1 MRKLLVIGGPTAVGK
16 TGLALCLVKQLNGE
30 MISADSRQVYKY
42 MDIGTGKEKSKIN
55 PPTGG
60 QKSKVWLYD
69 LVNPNQKFSVAEYVA
84 RAMPVMEDIWQRKKL
99 PILVGGTGFY
109 IKAVIDGIESM
120 GIEPDW
126 ELREELAKL
135 SIGELQEKLKGLNG
149 QEFNRMNQSD
159 KNNPRR
165 LIRRMEIIKNLPK
178 VKNLKFKIDNLLMIG
193 LTAPREFLWVRI
205 ERRVEERRRQG
216 MEEEIRRLLKKGYT
230 WENSAMGTTLGYR
243 EWREYFE
250 GGLSK
255 EAVIVKWKQAEKE
268 YARRQ
273 LVWFKKEKRIK
284 WLDISRSG
292 WENRLQRCLKKSNFL
307 VVR

>member
-1 MRKLLVIGGPTAVGK
+1 MHKLLVIAGPTATGK
-16 TGLALCLVKQLNGE
+16 TKLALELIKSLNGE
-30 MISADSRQVYKY
+30 IVSADARQVYKY
-42 MDIGTGKEKSKIN
+42 MDIGTGKDKRVIASYGLRIAN
-55 PPTGG
+55 
-60 QKSKVWLYD
+60 YD
-69 LVNPNQKFSVAEYVA
+69 LVNPDQKFSVADYLRLTV
-84 RAMPVMEDIWQRKKL
+84 PVVKDIWQRKKL

-126 ELREELAKL
+126 ELRREL
-135 SIGELQEKLKGLNG
+135 GELSMEKLQERLKDLKV
-149 QEFNRMNQSD
+149 QEFNQMNQSD
-159 KNNPRR
+159 RKNPRR
-165 LIRRMEIIKNLPK
+165 LIRKIEIAKRGSVVVNRQKLR
-178 VKNLKFKIDNLLMIG
+178 IDSLLMIG
-193 LTAPREFLWVRI
+193 LTAPKEYLFRRI
-205 ERRVEERRRQG
+205 EERVEDRVREG
-216 MEEEIRRLLKKGYT
+216 MEREIKELLRKGYN
-230 WENSAMGTTLGYR
+230 WGNSVMGTTLGYQ

>member
-1 MRKLLVIGGPTAVGK
+1 VIAGPTATGK
-16 TGLALCLVKQLNGE
+16 TKLALELIKSLNGE
-30 MISADSRQVYKY
+30 IVSADARQVYKY
-42 MDIGTGKEKSKIN
+42 MDIGTGKDKRVIASYGLRIAN
-55 PPTGG
+55 
-60 QKSKVWLYD
+60 YD
-69 LVNPNQKFSVAEYVA
+69 LVNPDQKFSVADYLRLTV
-84 RAMPVMEDIWQRKKL
+84 PVVKDIWQRKKL

-126 ELREELAKL
+126 ELRREL
-135 SIGELQEKLKGLNG
+135 GELSMEKLQERLKDLKV
-149 QEFNRMNQSD
+149 QEFNQMNQSD
-159 KNNPRR
+159 RKNPRR
-165 LIRRMEIIKNLPK
+165 LIRKIEIAKRGSVVVNRQKLR
-178 VKNLKFKIDNLLMIG
+178 IDSLLMIG
-193 LTAPREFLWVRI
+193 LTAPKEYLFRRI
-205 ERRVEERRRQG
+205 EERVEDRVREG
-216 MEEEIRRLLKKGYT
+216 MEREIKELLRKGYN
-230 WENSAMGTTLGYR
+230 WGNSVMGTTLGYQ

>member
-1 MRKLLVIGGPTAVGK
+1 
-16 TGLALCLVKQLNGE
+16 
-30 MISADSRQVYKY
+30 
-42 MDIGTGKEKSKIN
+42 
-55 PPTGG
+55 
-60 QKSKVWLYD
+60 
-69 LVNPNQKFSVAEYVA
+69 
-84 RAMPVMEDIWQRKKL
+84 
-99 PILVGGTGFY
+99 
-109 IKAVIDGIESM
+109 
-120 GIEPDW
+120 
-126 ELREELAKL
+126 
-135 SIGELQEKLKGLNG
+135 
-149 QEFNRMNQSD
+149 
-159 KNNPRR
+159 
-165 LIRRMEIIKNLPK
+165 
-178 VKNLKFKIDNLLMIG
+178 MIG
-193 LTAPREFLWVRI
+193 LTAPREFLWARI
-205 ERRVEERRRQG
+205 ERRVEERTRQG